1 MMAGYVI
8 VSTLGVGK
16 FIAFDGSGLKV
27 YRGIDRDPWRCVD
40 DLYYD
45 KKLSSNL
52 VALVKH
58 SHRNYIGN
66 FSAGTV
72 ATVEEARQLLAACE
86 NKSKDYEIIG
96 LDCLSED
103 DGQRDISVMQYGFGI
118 DAYVDGYGS
127 LIELG
132 VFQKPD
138 LFRIFHKSLN
148 RYGLFE
154 NVDALNSYCN
164 AYCDLAEDNG
174 LEPID
179 NLVNMY
185 MYAVLPIKQ
194 A

>member
-1 MMAGYVI
+1 
-8 VSTLGVGK
+8 
-16 FIAFDGSGLKV
+16 
-27 YRGIDRDPWRCVD
+27 VD